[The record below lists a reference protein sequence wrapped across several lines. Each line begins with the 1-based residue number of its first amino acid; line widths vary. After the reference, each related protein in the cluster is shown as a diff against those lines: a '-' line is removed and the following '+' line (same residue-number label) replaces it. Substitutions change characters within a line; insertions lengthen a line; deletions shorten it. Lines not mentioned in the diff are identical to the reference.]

1 MRWMPCS
8 LLVASAVSVGLAGA
22 WPGHAGN
29 VSPSLPTAVRMD
41 PPLRSFS
48 VAAVGDW
55 LSEGLVN
62 RVAAGLASD
71 GVRYDHE
78 PLLRPVAPLLQ
89 SVDLAICH
97 METPIGLPGAKA
109 GLVGTS
115 PSGTSLIAA
124 PYEVAGDLARAGF
137 DRCSTASNHSNDL
150 GATGIIQTL
159 DALDE
164 VGISH
169 TGTARSPEESGVD
182 VFEVSGV
189 EVAHVS
195 YALNSNTGWPSD
207 SWRLDK
213 AVNATEVVNDV
224 VAARSAGAEVVIVS
238 LHVYVEMQSGPTV
251 ADRALVQAV
260 TSRAD
265 VDLVVI
271 HGPHVVQPFEWVNAT
286 PVYWSLGNFMSAM
299 GLPDRG
305 RYSDTRTLD
314 GLMATVRFTEQ
325 ADGSWSA
332 EPFTVLLCNVT
343 GSHKVYP
350 GLTTLAD
357 PAISSVLRAQL
368 QACVGRTLPVVAE
381 VH

>member
-1 MRWMPCS
+1 MRWMPRS
-8 LLVASAVSVGLAGA
+8 VAVASAVSVGLAGA
-22 WPGHAGN
+22 WPGYAGDA
-29 VSPSLPTAVRMD
+29 SPSLPTAVRMD
-41 PPLRSFS
+41 PPPRSFS

-62 RVAAGLASD
+62 RVAAGLAAD
-71 GVRYDHE
+71 GVRYAHE

-150 GATGIIQTL
+150 GVAGISQTL
-159 DALDE
+159 NALDA

-169 TGTARSPEESGVD
+169 TGTARSQEEVGFD

-189 EVAHVS
+189 AVAHMS
-195 YALNSNTGWPSD
+195 YALNSNTGWPSEG
-207 SWRLDK
+207 WRLDK
-213 AVNATEVVNDV
+213 AVNASEVVNDV
-224 VAARSAGAEVVIVS
+224 AAARSAGAEVVIVS

-251 ADRALVQAV
+251 ADRALVQAI
-260 TSRAD
+260 TSQAD

-299 GLPDRG
+299 GQPDRG

-357 PAISSVLRAQL
+357 PATSPALRAQL
-368 QACVGRTLPVVAE
+368 RACIDRTLPVVAE